1 MPTPFI
7 YFVVL
12 FCLHKI
18 NDERTIY
25 SLYHLLCGK
34 KSSQTIQDVH
44 LFQIAQFYKTCDF
57 LTRKQFEEIVEELE
71 RKNLVTATNDQYYK
85 LTSNGLA
92 YMKRES
98 ENYPFLSYLN
108 GWDFQYANIF
118 WQRISL
124 LVQVTSHLA
133 NQDRNYI
140 PIQRKKPLLNWLKNY
155 LINNRFNRKELSDSL
170 YKELIH
176 VLEDSREID
185 PSVFVIRLTG
195 FEIIGLTEKQA
206 SEYLKI
212 ERTLYHFQFQA
223 LLHYILSR
231 VQKEPK
237 KFKLLAS
244 LITDIETALPLTDTS
259 KKTLALLNKGF
270 SLEQIAQ
277 IRKLK
282 VSTIQDHI
290 VELALQ
296 MHTFQIEPFVGKE
309 IIEQIMAAHKQA
321 TSKQLRRIRELVPEA
336 TYFQIRLVL
345 TRFGENNEI

>member
-1 MPTPFI
+1 MPTRFI

-25 SLYHLLCGK
+25 SLYHLLSGK
-34 KSSQTIQDVH
+34 KSFQTIQDAH

-57 LTRKQFEEIVEELE
+57 LTRKQFDEIIEELE
-71 RKNLVTATNDQYYK
+71 KQNLVTATNEQYYK
-85 LTSNGLA
+85 LTRDGLT
-92 YMKRES
+92 YMKKES
-98 ENYPFLSYLN
+98 ENHPFLSYLN
-108 GWDFQYANIF
+108 GWDYQYANIF

-140 PIQRKKPLLNWLKNY
+140 PIQRKKPLLKWLKNY
-155 LINNRFNRKELSDSL
+155 LLHNRFNRKELSDRL
-170 YKELIH
+170 YHELIH
-176 VLEDSREID
+176 VLEDCREID

-195 FEIIGLTEKQA
+195 FETIGLTEKQA
-206 SEYLKI
+206 CESLKI
-212 ERTLYHFQFQA
+212 EQTLYHFQFQA
-223 LLHYILSR
+223 LLHYILFR
-231 VQKEPK
+231 IQKEPK
-237 KFKLLAS
+237 TFMLLAS
-244 LITDIETALPLTDTS
+244 LITDIETNLLLTDTS
-259 KKTLALLNKGF
+259 KKTLVLLNKGF

-296 MHTFQIEPFVGKE
+296 MNSFQIEPFVGKE
-309 IIEQIMAAHKQA
+309 KIKLITAAHKQA
-321 TSKQLRRIRELVPEA
+321 TSKQLKQIRELVPEA

-345 TRFGENNEI
+345 TRLGEDNEF